1 MSSISNE
8 TYHKQPPRDGYIA
21 PTNTPTFHEG
31 DYMPVSPSYNLNPNN
46 DDDND
51 DGDENTNI
59 DKPLLDFLK
68 AQFIELTT
76 DNQNLY
82 KKLQEN
88 YREKQILSDN
98 YYEILR
104 ENTNLKYRLQD
115 SEKLGKSKSSM
126 IKDFKVKNTPYVRKR

>member
-1 MSSISNE
+1 MSLISNNLKNSTDE
-8 TYHKQPPRDGYIA
+8 TSA
-21 PTNTPTFHEG
+21 L
-31 DYMPVSPSYNLNPNN
+31 YNLAKIAISR
-46 DDDND
+46 
-51 DGDENTNI
+51 DENTNI

-82 KKLQEN
+82 KELQKN
-88 YREKQILSDN
+88 YKEKEELSDN

-126 IKDFKVKNTPYVRKR
+126 IKDFKVKNTPYNRKR